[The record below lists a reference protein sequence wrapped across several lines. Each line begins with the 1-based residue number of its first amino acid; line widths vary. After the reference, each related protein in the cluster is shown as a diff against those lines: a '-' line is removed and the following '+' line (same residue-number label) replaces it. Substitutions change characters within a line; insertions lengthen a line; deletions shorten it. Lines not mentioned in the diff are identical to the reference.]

1 MTTQIAGIQAPDTRL
16 ARDATE
22 LAREVSEPYLFH
34 HVMRSYYFGEL
45 AGRRRGIAFD
55 RELLYV
61 AVVLHDLG
69 LTERFAGPERF
80 EVDGANAARTF
91 LEGRGL
97 PREKVSLVWDAIAL
111 HTSLGIASHKEPE
124 VAVAHLGISVDYG
137 GLGLEELP
145 RGAVE
150 EIVRAHPRLEMK
162 QRFRDALCR
171 VVERKPHT
179 AAGNFLSDYG
189 RRYVKGYQPLD
200 TSALLEGSPF
210 DG

>member
-16 ARDATE
+16 ARDATD

-45 AGRRRGIAFD
+45 AGRRHGIAFD

-61 AVVLHDLG
+61 SAVLHDLG

-124 VAVAHLGISVDYG
+124 VAVVHLGVTIDYG
-137 GLGLEELP
+137 GFGLEELP

-150 EIVRAHPRLEMK
+150 EILRAHPRLDMK
-162 QRFRDALCR
+162 KRLRDALCR
-171 VVERKPHT
+171 EVERKPQT
-179 AAGNFLSDYG
+179 AAGNYLSDYG
-189 RRYVKGYQPLD
+189 RRYVTGFQPVD
-200 TSALLEGSPF
+200 FSAVLEGTPF